1 MNLQKEENRLMKD
14 LGLIEGGRKNQC
26 NLRDERCAMK
36 NVDVIS
42 RVMVN
47 GKSHLAT
54 INMLKGTTHYGE
66 KLVSRDGNEYRTWD
80 PFRSKL
86 SAAYTKGLRFDF
98 SKIRNILYLGAST
111 GTTVSHLSD
120 IMGLTGKI
128 FAVESSARVAREL
141 ISNVSSKRTN
151 VIPIIEDAR
160 KPRNYFSIYDK
171 MDLVYCDIAQPDQ
184 TNIATDNCKI
194 YLKEEKPLLLV
205 IKTRSIDVT
214 MSPKSV
220 ISQEIKKL
228 EEQSFKVKQN
238 IDLAPFDKDHAIV
251 EAIFYPA

>member
-1 MNLQKEENRLMKD
+1 
-14 LGLIEGGRKNQC
+14 
-26 NLRDERCAMK
+26 MK
-36 NVDVIS
+36 NVDAIS
-42 RVMVN
+42 YVTVN
-47 GKSHLAT
+47 GKEHIAT
-54 INMLKGTTHYGE
+54 INLLKGVTLYGE
-66 KLVSRDGNEYRTWD
+66 KLISRDGNEYRTWD

-86 SAAYTKGLRFDF
+86 AAAYIKGLHFEF
-98 SKIRNILYLGAST
+98 SNVGNVLYLGAST

-120 IMGLTGKI
+120 IVGQSGKI

-160 KPRNYFSIYDK
+160 KPRSYFSIYDK

-184 TNIATDNCKI
+184 TTIAIDNCKI
-194 YLKEEKPLLLV
+194 YLKEAKPMLLV

-214 MSPKSV
+214 MSPKNV

-228 EEQSFKVKQN
+228 ESHSFEIKQK
-238 IDLAPFDKDHAIV
+238 IDLEPFDKDHAMINAV
-251 EAIFYPA
+251 FYPK

>member
-1 MNLQKEENRLMKD
+1 
-14 LGLIEGGRKNQC
+14 
-26 NLRDERCAMK
+26 MK

-42 RVMVN
+42 YVTFN
-47 GKSHLAT
+47 GKEHIAT
-54 INMLKGTTHYGE
+54 VNLLKGVTLYGE
-66 KLVSRDGNEYRTWD
+66 KLVTRNGNEYRTWD

-86 SAAYTKGLRFDF
+86 AAAFIKGLNFQFTNVD
-98 SKIRNILYLGAST
+98 KILYLGAST

-120 IMGLTGKI
+120 IVGRSGRI
-128 FAVESSARVAREL
+128 FAVESSTRVAREL

-160 KPRNYFSIYDK
+160 KPRNYFAIYDK

-184 TNIATDNCKI
+184 TSIAMENCRI
-194 YLKEEKPLLLV
+194 YLKEQKPMLLV

-220 ISQEIKKL
+220 IAQEIKKL
-228 EEQSFKVKQN
+228 ENNSFEIKQK
-238 IDLAPFDKDHAIV
+238 IDLEPFDKDHAMIT
-251 EAIFYPA
+251 AIFHPK

>member
-1 MNLQKEENRLMKD
+1 
-14 LGLIEGGRKNQC
+14 
-26 NLRDERCAMK
+26 MK
-36 NVDVIS
+36 NVDAIS
-42 RVMVN
+42 YVTVN
-47 GKSHLAT
+47 GKEHIAT
-54 INMLKGTTHYGE
+54 INLLKGVTLYGE
-66 KLVSRDGNEYRTWD
+66 KLISRDGNEYRTWD

-86 SAAYTKGLRFDF
+86 AAAYIKGLHFEF
-98 SKIRNILYLGAST
+98 SNVGNVLYLGAST

-120 IMGLTGKI
+120 IVGQSGKI

-160 KPRNYFSIYDK
+160 KPRSYFSIYDK

-184 TNIATDNCKI
+184 TTIAIDNCKI
-194 YLKEEKPLLLV
+194 YLKEAKPMLLV

-214 MSPKSV
+214 MSPKNV

-228 EEQSFKVKQN
+228 ESNSFDIKQK
-238 IDLAPFDKDHAIV
+238 IDLEPFDKDHAMINAV
-251 EAIFYPA
+251 FYPK

>member
-1 MNLQKEENRLMKD
+1 
-14 LGLIEGGRKNQC
+14 
-26 NLRDERCAMK
+26 MK

-42 RVMVN
+42 YVTVN
-47 GKSHLAT
+47 GKEHIAT
-54 INMLKGTTHYGE
+54 INLLKGVTLYGE
-66 KLVSRDGNEYRTWD
+66 KLISRDGNEYRTWD

-86 SAAYTKGLRFDF
+86 AAAYIKGLHFEF
-98 SKIRNILYLGAST
+98 SNIGNVLYLGAST

-120 IMGLTGKI
+120 IVGQSGKI
-128 FAVESSARVAREL
+128 FAVESSTRVAREL

-160 KPRNYFSIYDK
+160 KPRSYFSIYDK

-184 TNIATDNCKI
+184 TTIAIDNCKI
-194 YLKEEKPLLLV
+194 YLKEAKPMLLV

-214 MSPKSV
+214 MSPKNV

-228 EEQSFKVKQN
+228 ESNSFEIKQN
-238 IDLAPFDKDHAIV
+238 IDLEPFDKDHAMINAV
-251 EAIFYPA
+251 FYPK

>member
-1 MNLQKEENRLMKD
+1 
-14 LGLIEGGRKNQC
+14 
-26 NLRDERCAMK
+26 MK

-54 INMLKGTTHYGE
+54 VNMLKGNTLYGE

-86 SAAYTKGLRFDF
+86 AAAYTKGLRFDF

-120 IMGLTGKI
+120 IMGHTGKI

-160 KPRNYFSIYDK
+160 KPRSYFSIYDK

-214 MSPKSV
+214 MSPKNV
-220 ISQEIKKL
+220 ISQEIRRL
-228 EEQSFKVKQN
+228 EGQSFTIKQN
-238 IDLAPFDKDHAIV
+238 IDLAPFDKDHAMV
-251 EAIFYPA
+251 EAIFCPA